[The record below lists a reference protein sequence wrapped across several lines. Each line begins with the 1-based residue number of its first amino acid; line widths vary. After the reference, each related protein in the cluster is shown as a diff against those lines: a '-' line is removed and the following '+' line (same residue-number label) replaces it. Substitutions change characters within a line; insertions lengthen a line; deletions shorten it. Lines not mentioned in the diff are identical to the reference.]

1 MNYDAQS
8 FIQMINRMNT
18 ITSNFYKDGYHIEK
32 NIFPKK
38 NIGVIEN
45 EFDYIVKQLKLSG
58 ENINA
63 RWDSKL
69 RSALEQNK
77 MDTEVIHTHNVQSY
91 SAEML
96 FLLQDKKFLD
106 VVESL
111 IGQNIILHH
120 TKLFLK
126 PPKKGAAFP
135 LHQDWSYFPTI
146 NNSMIAAVL
155 HLSESTEKMG
165 CLRIVPG
172 SNKLGQIEDTDGH
185 SFIPKIHNKY
195 KLEDACPIIADP
207 GDIVFFHSCSLHGS
221 MPNFSNKPRKTILF
235 QFYSGNDRVIDN
247 NQHTNVQLVL
257 RGRNQYASRNSVGN
271 L

>member
-1 MNYDAQS
+1 MNRIS
-8 FIQMINRMNT
+8 
-18 ITSNFYKDGYHIEK
+18 SNFNRDGFYFEK
-32 NIFPKK
+32 NILNK
-38 NIGVIEN
+38 NEIQLIEK
-45 EFDYIVKQLKLSG
+45 EFDHIVKQLKLSG

-63 RWDSKL
+63 RWDSELQNELETNKL
-69 RSALEQNK
+69 S
-77 MDTEVIHTHNVQSY
+77 TEVIHTHNVQSY

-96 FLLQDKKFLD
+96 FLLQNKKLLD
-106 VVESL
+106 IIESI
-111 IGQNIILHH
+111 IGKNIILHH
-120 TKLFLK
+120 SKLFLK

-155 HLSESTEKMG
+155 HLSDSTEEMG

-172 SNKLGQIEDTDGH
+172 SNKLGQIKGTDGH
-185 SFIPKIHNKY
+185 TFIPKIHNKY
-195 KLEDACPIIADP
+195 KLEEAYPIIANP

-221 MPNFSNKPRKTILF
+221 MPNLSNNPRKTILF
-235 QFYSGNDRVIDN
+235 QFYSGNDRVIEN

-257 RGRNQYASRNSVGN
+257 RGRNQYASRRSVEN